1 MITQN
6 EIEFYK
12 QTDPF
17 IKNLL
22 TKNQMGEIVFR
33 TNGGCNMGCTYCYQT
48 LNKQNYTLGKKDIP
62 YLIERVN
69 RFFKER
75 KEKYGNDKE
84 LYTKFSFIG
93 GEISIHDELI
103 DVFRAIRDNV
113 KTNERIIWNAITNG
127 YTITDNFRNF
137 LKEINQ
143 LEFYLCVSLDV
154 QKFHDEQRI
163 DLKGKPTFDKILE
176 NIKEFKNMGIYLR
189 RNIVISEKCFE
200 MSGKEFFNEIKKHE
214 DYFDTSNILL
224 EEDMRCKETI
234 SEEAK
239 KFFKEF
245 LEANFKN
252 MKECL
257 EQNKQCKIKVAYC
270 DLECFGYSM
279 FYQGRNHCMI
289 NGDTVAIVKTS
300 KGIAES
306 VCNRYTEE
314 LANKHPKINLTLLD
328 NPVSNIIYK
337 SIENSDCNKC
347 FKQPFCEQVCFYR
360 KEKMTCFP
368 FKSFLSDLNFYYIRK
383 LASISNFFEL
393 NLKYKEK
400 FGEEGEYEGLKKNPD
415 IWKKQIKNVLKL
427 EELK

>member
-48 LNKQNYTLGKKDIP
+48 LNKKNYTLGKKDIP

-113 KTNERIIWNAITNG
+113 KTNERIIWDAVTNG
-127 YTITDNFRNF
+127 YTITNNFRNF

-143 LEFYLCVSLDV
+143 LEFYLCISLDV

-163 DLKGKPTFDKILE
+163 DLKGKPTFNKILE

-189 RNIVISEKCFE
+189 RNVVISEKCFE

-214 DYFDTSNILL
+214 DYFDTTNILI
-224 EEDMRCKETI
+224 EEKLNSKEIVT
-234 SEEAK
+234 K
-239 KFFKEF
+239 KDNKFFKEF
-245 LEANFKN
+245 LEANFEN

-257 EQNKQCKIKVAYC
+257 EKNKQCKIKSPYC
-270 DLECFGYSM
+270 NLECFSYSM
-279 FYQGRNHCMI
+279 FFQDRIHCAI
-289 NGDTVAIVKTS
+289 NGNTLAVVKTS
-300 KGIAES
+300 KGINES
-306 VCNRYTEE
+306 ICGRYNEE
-314 LANKHPKINLTLLD
+314 TAKEYPKMNLTLAN
-328 NPVSNIIYK
+328 NPLSKIIYE
-337 SIENSDCNKC
+337 SIKNSDCNKC
-347 FKQPFCEQVCFYR
+347 SKKPFCSQVCFYI

-368 FKSFLSDLNFYYIRK
+368 FKNFISGLNFYYIKK
-383 LASISNFFEL
+383 LASIDNFFEL

-400 FGEEGEYEGLKKNPD
+400 FGEEGEFESLKRNSKL
-415 IWKKQIKNVLKL
+415 WKKQIKNVLKL